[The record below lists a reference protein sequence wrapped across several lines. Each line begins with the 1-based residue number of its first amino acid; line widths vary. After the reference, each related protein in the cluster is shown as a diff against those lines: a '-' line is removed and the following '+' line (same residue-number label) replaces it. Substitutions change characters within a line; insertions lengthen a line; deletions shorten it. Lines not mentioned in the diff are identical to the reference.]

1 LRIYLIGFMGSGKS
15 FLGRKLAYQ
24 LGINFLDLDEY
35 IEKKS
40 RTTISKIFE
49 NKGEAA
55 FRRIETEA
63 LIDTFV
69 LENIIIGTGGGTP
82 CYFNNIEK
90 MRENGLVIFINPTVD
105 ILVKRLEGEKDKRP
119 LIKNEPNLKTF
130 IKKKLK
136 QRLPDYTMA
145 NLIYEIKEEDPD
157 LSDLAEFL
165 KGFLVRN

>member
-1 LRIYLIGFMGSGKS
+1 MGSGKS
-15 FLGRKLAYQ
+15 YLGRKLAYQ

-40 RTTISKIFE
+40 RSTISNIFE
-49 NKGEAA
+49 TKGESA

-63 LIDTFV
+63 LVDTFV

-90 MRENGLVIFINPTVD
+90 MRENGLVIFIKPTLE
-105 ILVKRLEGEKDKRP
+105 ILAKRLETEKDNRP
-119 LIKNEPNLKTF
+119 LLKNEPDLESF

-136 QRLPDYTMA
+136 QRMPDYKMA
-145 NLIYEIKEEDPD
+145 NLIYEVKEEGDNAPE
-157 LSDLAEFL
+157 LAEFL
-165 KGFLVRN
+165 KGYLLRN

>member
-1 LRIYLIGFMGSGKS
+1 MGSGKS
-15 FLGRKLAYQ
+15 YLGRKLAYQ

-40 RTTISKIFE
+40 RSTIAEIFE

-63 LIDTFV
+63 LVDTFV

-90 MRENGLVIFINPTVD
+90 MRDNGLVIFINPTLE
-105 ILVKRLEGEKDKRP
+105 ILTNRLETETEKRP
-119 LIKNEPNLKTF
+119 LLKNEPDLKSY
-130 IKKKLK
+130 IKRVLK
-136 QRLPDYTMA
+136 QRMTDYKMA
-145 NLIYEIKEEDPD
+145 HLIYEINNEGEKALD
-157 LSDLAEFL
+157 LGDFL
-165 KGFLVRN
+165 KGFLKRN